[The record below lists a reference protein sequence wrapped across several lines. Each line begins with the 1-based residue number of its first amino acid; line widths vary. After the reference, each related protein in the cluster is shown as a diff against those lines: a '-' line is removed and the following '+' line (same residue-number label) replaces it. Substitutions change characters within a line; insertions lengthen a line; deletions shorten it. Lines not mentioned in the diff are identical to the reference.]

1 VAEAL
6 RAAHEKGIVH
16 RDLLKGDHGSSAL
29 FRWRSPKR
37 SERPADLPLGAKLE
51 AKCLYYYSVDGDGVS
66 SYTVAQ
72 GDCDQL
78 VVPRPRCTVQQVW
91 SKAEAKGAPRGNYIG
106 DVSYYAWD
114 KHPARW
120 YVRIG
125 SFSEFLQDDC

>member
-51 AKCLYYYSVDGDGVS
+51 AKCLYYYNVDGDGVS

-78 VVPRPRCTVQQVW
+78 VVPRPRCTAQQLW

-106 DVSYYAWD
+106 DVS
-114 KHPARW
+114 
-120 YVRIG
+120 
-125 SFSEFLQDDC
+125 